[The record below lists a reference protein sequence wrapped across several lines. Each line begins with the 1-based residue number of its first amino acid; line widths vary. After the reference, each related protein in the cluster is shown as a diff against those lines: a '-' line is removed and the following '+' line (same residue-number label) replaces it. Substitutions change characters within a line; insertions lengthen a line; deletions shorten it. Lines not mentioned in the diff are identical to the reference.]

1 MKTPGRSG
9 TETGAHEI
17 GVEEAMGAATVN
29 SIAPADERELVTAL
43 RRGDEDAFVRLV
55 EYLHGSMLRLAS
67 FHVSDRA
74 VAEEVVQDAWLGVLQ
89 QLDRFEGRSSLKTW
103 ILRIV
108 SNQAKTRAVR
118 ERRTVP
124 LSTLAAARADA
135 DEPAVDPDRFL
146 PAGHRWAG
154 HWAMPPTSWREVP
167 EDLLLSRET
176 MTEIGRAIDRLPVAQ
191 RQVLILRDVEG
202 LSADDTCELLGLT
215 EGNQRVL
222 LHRARSKVRAALEC
236 YLGAAASES

>member
-1 MKTPGRSG
+1 VKTPDPGR
-9 TETGAHEI
+9 TETMAHEI
-17 GVEEAMGAATVN
+17 GVEEAMGAATAN
-29 SIAPADERELVTAL
+29 STAPADEQELVAAL

-118 ERRTVP
+118 ERRTIP
-124 LSTLAAARADA
+124 LSALAAARTDA

-154 HWAMPPTSWREVP
+154 HWAMPPTSWREIP

-176 MTEIGRAIDRLPVAQ
+176 MTEIGRAIGRLPPVQ
-191 RQVLILRDVEG
+191 RQVLTLRDVEG
-202 LSADDTCELLGLT
+202 LGADDTCELLGLT

-222 LHRARSKVRAALEC
+222 LHRARSKVRAALES
-236 YLGAAASES
+236 YLGAAASEP

>member
-1 MKTPGRSG
+1 
-9 TETGAHEI
+9 
-17 GVEEAMGAATVN
+17 MGAATVN